1 MLGKR
6 PPQPQLFDVGNVY
19 DLTLPNGS
27 FHAQLAKAAPRL
39 FADADFE
46 RLYSTTRGRPSVAPS
61 LLALTLLLQQQA
73 GVSDQEAIERTA
85 YDLRWNA
92 VLGRM
97 AGTPLCAKSTLQ
109 LFRAHLILHE
119 QARQI
124 FVKSLQEAQQAGLL
138 KKSLRLALDTKP
150 ILGRGAVQD
159 TFNLLATGIRQLAR
173 ALARQNGQRLDTF
186 LREAGLSRYTTK
198 SLKGSA
204 DLDWADPQE
213 KDAFLTQIVAE
224 AGHLLVFAVG
234 ADQKVRTAAQ
244 LLEALLLQDI
254 AQTAHPDGSA
264 TVTVKNGTAP
274 SRIPSA
280 TDPDVRHGRKSASK
294 TFTGHKASV
303 ACDIDSQIIV
313 AVEVLSGDAP
323 DNTDAL
329 ALVQQAQGNADLPVS
344 EALGDCA
351 YGDGATRH
359 SFAEAQVLLH
369 AKVPKEVELQG
380 RFPKSAFHI
389 DLNAST
395 VTCPAG
401 HTLHNGVPVPSRG
414 LQFRFGRLC
423 RDCPLRERCSP
434 ARNGRTLTLH
444 PQEGLLQAARA
455 YQQSPEGKAHLR
467 QRVAVEHALA
477 RLSGLGIGQARY
489 LGRVKTNFQLL
500 MAATLANLRR
510 TWNWQAQV
518 LQRTAAAVIPG
529 RIASIWWLLAALP
542 VPSLRRSILRA
553 CELHQVAGVG

>member
-1 MLGKR
+1 
-6 PPQPQLFDVGNVY
+6 LFDVGNVY
-19 DLTLPNGS
+19 NLTLPEAS

-46 RLYSTTRGRPSVAPS
+46 RLYATTRGRPSVPPS

-92 VLGRM
+92 VLGRS

-124 FVKSLQEAQQAGLL
+124 FVQSLEEAKRAGLL
-138 KKSLRLALDTKP
+138 QKSLRVAIDTKP
-150 ILGRGAVQD
+150 ILGRGAVED

-173 ALARQNGQRLDTF
+173 ALSRQSGQRLETF
-186 LREAGLSRYTTK
+186 LTEAGLARYTHA
-198 SLKGSA
+198 SLKGST

-224 AGHLLVFAVG
+224 ARHLLTLAG
-234 ADQKVRTAAQ
+234 GTDANVRAAAT
-244 LLEALLLQDI
+244 LLEALLLQDV
-254 AQTAHPDGSA
+254 QETPQPDGAPTA
-264 TVTVKNGTAP
+264 TVKTGTTP
-274 SRIPSA
+274 GRRPSA

-303 ACDIDSQIIV
+303 ACDIDSQLVV
-313 AVEVLSGDAP
+313 AVAVLGGDAP

-329 ALVQQAQGNADLPVS
+329 ALVQQAATNTALAVA

-351 YGDGATRH
+351 YGDGATRQA
-359 SFAEAQVLLH
+359 FAEAEIAFH
-369 AKVPKEVELQG
+369 AKVPKEVEPQG
-380 RFPKSAFHI
+380 CFPKSAFAI
-389 DLNAST
+389 DLEALT

-401 HTLHNGVPVPSRG
+401 HTLGAGVPVPSRG

-423 RDCPLRERCSP
+423 RDCPLRARCSS

-444 PQEGLLQAARA
+444 PQEARLQAARA
-455 YQQSPEGKAHLR
+455 YQHSTEGKVHLR

-489 LGRVKTNFQLL
+489 IGRVKTGFQLL
-500 MAATLANLRR
+500 LAATVANLRR
-510 TWNWQAQV
+510 TWNWQAQ
-518 LQRTAAAVIPG
+518 TPYPPSAAAIIG
-529 RIASIWWLLAALP
+529 RFAAFWRFLAAFL
-542 VPSLRRSILRA
+542 SSFLRRPDLPPCRGR
-553 CELHQVAGVG
+553 LVTQVS